1 MIAHHRV
8 GGDIDGE
15 HRSELLQTLD
25 DPAAP
30 VLEVAAGVVIHAAKI
45 GAPGVQARWV
55 SRSSVLPEFVA
66 YIRPSR
72 FSGWTAGCSCPKA

>member
-1 MIAHHRV
+1 MAWMLWRV
-8 GGDIDGE
+8 AGSI
-15 HRSELLQTLD
+15 RVSVQIYR
-25 DPAAP
+25 PP
-30 VLEVAAGVVIHAAKI
+30 VPEVAAGVVIHAAKI
-45 GAPGVQARWV
+45 GAPGVQVRWV